1 MINTGAQTKDYS
13 KLYKQR
19 EEINKIIEKIKLMQ
33 GELKTQ
39 RIKLRGAIRKLENK
53 LELPFTNF
61 GDTLH
66 ILNLDKI
73 KEQLDTI
80 KKLEKKIIWYDDY
93 PLNFE
98 YREMDLK
105 LHEEINK
112 EIVKNSKTVGKLF

>member
-1 MINTGAQTKDYS
+1 MINTGEQTKDYS

-33 GELKTQ
+33 AELKAQ
-39 RIKLRGAIRKLENK
+39 RIKLRGVIRKLENK

-98 YREMDLK
+98 YREMDRE
-105 LHEEINK
+105 LHEEMNK
-112 EIVKNSKTVGKLF
+112 EIIKNSKTIGKLF